1 MHELAVTQSILDI
14 ALKNAEKVSA
24 KRITGINLVIGRLAS
39 VVDDSIQFYW
49 DILSDG
55 TIAKGAQLNFTR
67 MRTEMCCLDCGN
79 IFTPGEDTFAC
90 PVCEGNRVRVS
101 QGDELRIESIDVE

>member
-14 ALKNAEKVSA
+14 ALSHAQKANA
-24 KRITGINLVIGRLAS
+24 KRITGINLVIGKLAS
-39 VVDDSIQFYW
+39 VVDESVQFYW

-67 MRTEMCCLDCGN
+67 IPTEMRCFDCGN
-79 IFTPGEDTFAC
+79 IFNPDDSTFAC
-90 PVCEGNRVRVS
+90 PACQSIRVQVTK
-101 QGDELRIESIDVE
+101 GDELRIDSIDVE